1 MKTTKAASFDLRQLP
16 LNALMAFEAAGRY
29 CHLRQ
34 AAEEMC
40 VSHSSLSRYIKQ
52 LESRLDIQLFERH
65 KNKLHLTPPGSRLL
79 LSIQTAF
86 AELNRGIHSLDPT
99 LIAGEVIIGT
109 TATIMLN
116 WLLPVLA
123 KVQKK
128 YPEISFTLKTIEPQ
142 QHSLPNELDIALCLG
157 FPKDTTRHV
166 VKLYDEH
173 YVPVCNPSLLSG
185 KPVKKIQQLL
195 KYPVLHDSLG
205 QWYKWFEFHKLN
217 VQGAPQH
224 THFDYAY
231 QAIEAARLGMGIV
244 LADTVEVAEDISQG
258 KLMQAI
264 DSAHTEGQS
273 VYLATL
279 EHSQMNY
286 RSRLVLNSILENL
299 EQKGANLAQQL
310 LS

>member
-1 MKTTKAASFDLRQLP
+1 MKQNKIASFDLRQLP
-16 LNALMAFEAAGRY
+16 LNALMAFEAAGRH

-52 LESRLDIQLFERH
+52 LEDRLAIQLFDRH
-65 KNKLHLTPPGSRLL
+65 NNKLHLTPPGSRLL
-79 LSIQTAF
+79 LSIQAAF
-86 AELNRGIHSLDPT
+86 AELSRGIHSLDPT
-99 LIAGEVIIGT
+99 LIAGEVTIGT
-109 TATIMLN
+109 TATVMLN

-142 QHSLPNELDIALCLG
+142 QHSLPDELDIALCLG
-157 FPKDTTRHV
+157 FPNDTKRNLI
-166 VKLYDEH
+166 KLYDEH
-173 YVPVCNPSLLSG
+173 YVPVCNPNLLNG
-185 KPVKKIQQLL
+185 KAVKKIDELL
-195 KYPVLHDSLG
+195 KYPVLHDGLG
-205 QWYKWFEFHKLN
+205 QWHKWFEFHKLN
-217 VQGAPQH
+217 VQDAPQH

-258 KLMQAI
+258 KLIQAI

-279 EHSQMNY
+279 EHEQMNY

-299 EQKGANLAQQL
+299 EQKGANLSQQPI
-310 LS
+310 S